1 MRKAHK
7 VSQLSGLQRRMVTYR
22 ENSGRSAAW
31 FLSLIFNGLL
41 FLLPIIAAR
50 VVIIAFSGEGIG
62 QAPTPE
68 ALAETRKN
76 MEAAF
81 DRMGPGGEEAE
92 TYWSNLIDRELN
104 EKDLSAARGFLLAAP
119 QILGNDDVKALRAA
133 ANAEI
138 TGTEDERLTRAAL
151 RILPNATSAKYK
163 AAFRP
168 PSVEI
173 TGIDESTETEG
184 SDPDTTDA
192 IEPISAEKPVQPVR
206 TAAVRPRAFSVL
218 GDLEDLASNSR
229 RWINNDSTDSF
240 ILRLTGLAAIDP
252 ATPPSVNIAE
262 AASILKGARRAG
274 RISDSYLAI
283 LEARLNDVLPE
294 NELRPALETALGEVA
309 PMNVL
314 GQRVEAAYASTF
326 DSSRLARLTVE
337 LELINR
343 IAEATSP
350 AGAISMLEYVE
361 STDDMRRAR
370 LIVEA
375 GGDRAVALI
384 KENGASAMDMA
395 QSGIAFTGALILQ
408 IMMLVAIAIALFMA
422 FLAVVQRSIS
432 SRPRKAAIY

>member
-1 MRKAHK
+1 
-7 VSQLSGLQRRMVTYR
+7 MVTYR
-22 ENSGRSAAW
+22 ENSERSAAW

-62 QAPTPE
+62 QTPTPE
-68 ALAETRKN
+68 ALAETRRN

-81 DRMGPGGEEAE
+81 ERMGPGGEAAE

-119 QILGNDDVKALRAA
+119 QILGKDDVNALRAA
-133 ANAEI
+133 ANSEV
-138 TGTEDERLTRAAL
+138 TGTEDERLTQAAL
-151 RILPNATSAKYK
+151 RILPNATSARYK

-173 TGIDESTETEG
+173 TEPADLVEAA
-184 SDPDTTDA
+184 DPDA
-192 IEPISAEKPVQPVR
+192 AEAMEPVSAEVPAEPI
-206 TAAVRPRAFSVL
+206 RPLPTRPKSFSVL

-229 RWINNDSTDSF
+229 RWINNDTTDSF
-240 ILRLTGLAAIDP
+240 VLRLTGLAALDP
-252 ATPPSVNIAE
+252 VTPPSVNITE

-283 LEARLNDVLPE
+283 LSARLDDVMPE
-294 NELRPALETALGEVA
+294 SSLRPALEGALADVA

-314 GQRVEAAYASTF
+314 GERVKAAYADTF
-326 DSSRLARLTVE
+326 DGARLSRLTVE

-343 IAEATSP
+343 IADATSP

-361 STDDMRRAR
+361 TTDDLRRAR

-384 KENGASAMDMA
+384 KENGSEALDMA
-395 QSGIAFTGALILQ
+395 QSGVALTGDLILQ
-408 IMMLVAIAIALFMA
+408 IMMLVAIAIALFLA